1 MEEGKE
7 IFACVGPESSGKT
20 TLCNQLAT
28 HFNGTIVPEFARE
41 YLEAKNGIYEEEDLF
56 TIAENQLELE
66 RRIISKS
73 DGFVFCDTDIITIMV
88 WLQVKYRKRNK
99 NIEGLLDQQHAR
111 KYLLTTPDLPWEPD
125 PLRESPDDLELI
137 FKMNRY
143 SLKMTNSEFSII
155 EGNGEHRLANA
166 IEAINQMK
174 LG

>member
-1 MEEGKE
+1 MERRPQ

-28 HFNGTIVPEFARE
+28 HFNGVIVPEFARE
-41 YLEAKNGIYEEEDLF
+41 YLTQLGRPYEQDDLF
-56 TIAENQLELE
+56 TIAENQLKLE
-66 RRIISKS
+66 QRIISAS
-73 DGFVFCDTDIITIMV
+73 SGFVFCDTDIITVMV

-99 NIEGLLDQQHAR
+99 NIERLLDQQQPR
-111 KYLLTTPDLPWEPD
+111 KYLLTTPDLPWKPD

-143 SLKMTNSEFSII
+143 SLKMTNSVFSMI
-155 EGNGEHRLANA
+155 EGSGEQRLTNA
-166 IEAINQMK
+166 IAAVNQMK